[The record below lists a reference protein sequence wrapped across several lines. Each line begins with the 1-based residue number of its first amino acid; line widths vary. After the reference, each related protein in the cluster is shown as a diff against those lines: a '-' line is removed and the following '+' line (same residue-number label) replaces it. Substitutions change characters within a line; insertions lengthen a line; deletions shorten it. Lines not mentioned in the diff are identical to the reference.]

1 MIEDTVF
8 EFLHMETVHALVGPP
23 DAGDDV
29 SNINP
34 LDCHMYNCFINL
46 QSASITK
53 LESVGYNTGYRFVEK

>member
-29 SNINP
+29 SIV
-34 LDCHMYNCFINL
+34 
-46 QSASITK
+46 S
-53 LESVGYNTGYRFVEK
+53 